1 MEKAKHLHIQSV
13 PILPLVIRRLFS
25 RILSFNLLLPI
36 MPQDSSLKHTPLY
49 SVHVELGAKIVPF
62 AGWNMPI
69 QYTGLIQEHLAV
81 RKSCGIFDVSH
92 MGEVEITGKD
102 AEAFLQNLIP
112 NDVTRLQDESVL
124 YSPMCYE
131 TGGVVDDLLIYRITQ
146 DRYMLCINASNTDKD
161 FDWIVKNSKEFD
173 VKVVNISDQTAQLA
187 IQGPNAEATIQKLTD
202 VSLKDIG
209 YYHFKIGQVDQ
220 VECVISRTGY
230 TGEDGFELYFDAQ
243 KAEDLFHKVMSAGKE
258 FDIQPVG
265 LGARD
270 TLRLEVAYPL
280 YGNELSAE
288 SNPLEAGLGWTIK
301 LNKDNF
307 IGKEAL
313 AASKEKGLEKKLVGL
328 KLKERGVPR
337 SHYSVT
343 KDGQKV
349 GEVTSGTFSPS
360 LEVGVALALV
370 DKEHSNPG
378 DSLNVEIRKQSV
390 PAEIVKL
397 PFVPRNVKK

>member
-1 MEKAKHLHIQSV
+1 M
-13 PILPLVIRRLFS
+13 ILLLAIRRLFS
-25 RILSFNLLLPI
+25 RILPFKLLKPI

-69 QYTGLIQEHLAV
+69 QYAGLMQEHLAV

-102 AEAFLQNLIP
+102 AESFLQNLIP
-112 NDVTRLQDESVL
+112 NDVTKLKDESVL

-131 TGGVVDDLLIYRITQ
+131 NGGVVDDLLVYRMAQ

-161 FDWIVKNSKEFD
+161 FQWIVENSKAFD
-173 VKVVNISDQTAQLA
+173 VDVANISDRTAQLA
-187 IQGPNAEATIQKLTD
+187 IQGPNAEALIQKLTD
-202 VSLKDIG
+202 VSLKDIE
-209 YYHFKIGQVDQ
+209 YYHFKIGKVDQ
-220 VECVISRTGY
+220 VECIISRTGY
-230 TGEDGFELYFDAQ
+230 TGEDGFELYFDTE
-243 KAEDLFHKVMSAGKE
+243 KAEAMFRKVMEVGKE
-258 FDIQPVG
+258 FDIEPIG

-301 LNKDNF
+301 LDKDNF
-307 IGKEAL
+307 VGKEPL
-313 AASKEKGLEKKLVGL
+313 AASKEKGLEKKLVGI
-328 KLKERGVPR
+328 KLLERGVPR

-343 KDGQKV
+343 KDGKKI
-349 GEVTSGTFSPS
+349 GEVTSGTFSPT
-360 LEVGVALALV
+360 LGLGIALALV
-370 DKEHSNPG
+370 DKEYSKVG
-378 DSLNVEIRKQSV
+378 ESLNVEIRKQSV
-390 PAEIVKL
+390 PAEVVKL
-397 PFVPRNVKK
+397 PFVPRSVKK

>member
-1 MEKAKHLHIQSV
+1 
-13 PILPLVIRRLFS
+13 
-25 RILSFNLLLPI
+25 

-69 QYTGLIQEHLAV
+69 QYAGLMQEHLAV

-102 AEAFLQNLIP
+102 AESFLQNLIP

-131 TGGVVDDLLIYRITQ
+131 NGGVVDDLLVYRMAQ

-161 FDWIVKNSKEFD
+161 FEWIVENSKSFD
-173 VKVVNISDQTAQLA
+173 VDVANISNQTAQLA
-187 IQGPNAEATIQKLTD
+187 IQGPNAEALIQKLTD
-202 VSLKDIG
+202 VALKDIE
-209 YYHFKIGQVDQ
+209 YYHFKIGKVDL
-220 VECVISRTGY
+220 VECIISRTGY

-243 KAEDLFHKVMSAGKE
+243 KAEGMFRKIMEVGKE
-258 FDIQPVG
+258 FDIQPIG

-301 LNKDNF
+301 LDKDNF
-307 IGKEAL
+307 VGKDSL
-313 AASKEKGLEKKLVGL
+313 AASKEKGLKKKLVGI
-328 KLKERGVPR
+328 KLLERGVPR
-337 SHYSVT
+337 SHYLIT
-343 KDGQKV
+343 KDEKTI

-370 DKEHSNPG
+370 DKEYSKLG
-378 DSLNVEIRKQSV
+378 ESLNVEIRKQSV
-390 PAEIVKL
+390 PAEVVKL
-397 PFVPRNVKK
+397 PFVPRRVKK

>member
-1 MEKAKHLHIQSV
+1 
-13 PILPLVIRRLFS
+13 
-25 RILSFNLLLPI
+25 

-49 SVHVELGAKIVPF
+49 SIHVELGAKIVPF

-69 QYTGLIQEHLAV
+69 QYAGLMQEHLAV

-92 MGEVEITGKD
+92 MGEVEVTGKD

-131 TGGVVDDLLIYRITQ
+131 NGGVVDDLLVYRIAQ

-161 FDWIVKNSKEFD
+161 FEWIVQNSKAFD
-173 VKVVNISDQTAQLA
+173 VEVVNVSDRTAQLA
-187 IQGPNAEATIQKLTD
+187 IQGPNAEALIQKLTD
-202 VSLKDIG
+202 VSLKDIE
-209 YYHFKIGQVDQ
+209 YYHFKIGNVDQ
-220 VECVISRTGY
+220 VECIISRTGY

-243 KAEDLFHKVMSAGKE
+243 KAEGMFRKVMEAGKE
-258 FDIQPVG
+258 FDVQPIG

-280 YGNELSAE
+280 YGNELNAE

-301 LNKDNF
+301 LNKGNF
-307 IGKEAL
+307 IGKDSL
-313 AASKEKGLEKKLVGL
+313 ASSKEKGLKKKLVGI

-337 SHYSVT
+337 SHYTIT
-343 KDGQKV
+343 KDGDKV

-360 LEVGVALALV
+360 LEVGIALALV
-370 DKEHSNPG
+370 DKEHSTQG
-378 DSLNVEIRKQSV
+378 DTLNVEIRKQSV
-390 PAEIVKL
+390 PAEVVKL
-397 PFVPRNVKK
+397 PFVPRSVKK